1 MHGLE
6 WVYAPVELAHPL
18 DDGPAVALH
27 RPVGATAAGLG
38 EDAAAYRRLVGETAR
53 AWRSWRPRCWR
64 RSCASPGIRS
74 HWLGSARPS
83 SRPEPWHGRRFEAS
97 GRAGSSPWAAA
108 HSTLPLERAASASFG
123 LVLLAVGHA
132 IGWPM
137 PSGGSQRIV
146 DALAAYLRSLGG
158 EIETGAPVEALE
170 ELPPARAVLCDV
182 TPRQLLALAG
192 DRLPAGYRGRLE
204 RYRYGPGSSSSTGRS
219 PGRSLWAAE
228 ECRRAACAT
237 SAAPSV
243 RSPPPERAPWEGR
256 VADELPFVLLG
267 QPSVFDSTRAPAGR
281 HTAWAYCHVPN
292 GWDPDET
299 ERVEAQVERFAP
311 GFRKLVLARAA
322 RGPAE
327 LESEN
332 PNLVGGDLNGG
343 VHDLRQ
349 LGVFGLRS
357 VSTPTRPRCRGS
369 SSARRRRHPAAEC
382 TGCAATGR
390 RGRR

>member
-27 RPVGATAAGLG
+27 RSVGATAAGLG
-38 EDAAAYRRLVGETAR
+38 EDAAYRRLVGETAR

-74 HWLGSARPS
+74 HWLGSAS
-83 SRPEPWHGRRFEAS
+83 SSPLGRSPGTDGVSRRAGARALRRRTLDAAARAGGFRVVRARAPG
-97 GRAGSSPWAAA
+97 GRA
-108 HSTLPLERAASASFG
+108 RDR
-123 LVLLAVGHA
+123 LADA
-132 IGWPM
+132 QR
-137 PSGGSQRIV
+137 GSQRIV

-170 ELPPARAVLCDV
+170 ELPPARAVLCGV

-204 RYRYGPGSSSSTGRS
+204 RYRYGPRVFKLDWALSG
-219 PGRSLWAAE
+219 PIPWAAE
-228 ECRRAACAT
+228 ECRRAACVT

-256 VADELPFVLLG
+256 VADGPFVLLG

-343 VHDLRQ
+343 VQDCR
-349 LGVFGLRS
+349 GSSSFGLRS